1 MAIFRAKTKEDIA
14 QEIMEFG
21 AEQER
26 KKVKVRTSHE

>member
-26 KKVKVRTSHE
+26 EKSQSD